1 MVLPAT
7 AWPEKTGT
15 VINTDRM
22 VQMGKQA
29 IDPPGNAKP
38 DLWTIQEIA
47 KCLGLS
53 WD

>member
-15 VINTDRM
+15 VSNTDRM

-29 IDPPGNAKP
+29 IDPPRDAKP
-38 DLWTIQEIA
+38 DLWILQEIV
-47 KCLGLS
+47 KRLGLS